1 MSDKEKNATSMR
13 EAGMTLTV
21 GFQGVGKTYQN
32 MHVISEYVK
41 DKTYN
46 RVKGRKCLIY
56 DTNGEYTKEQFS
68 NNDIDN
74 FEPKRIA
81 LKDIADWCKSNIV
94 ECRRIDAKNVG
105 IKEKKVILE
114 YLLKNFRNGLLVL
127 EDINTYVLSVTH
139 MEEVVGGIV
148 NLRHRACDVIVSYQG
163 LRAVEPRMFANARW
177 MRMHQ
182 QNDLVEDVKGKVPN
196 ERVYKIAQLIV
207 SNRYKNGSKRFFLYI
222 VDRTKIEGQFTK
234 QEFIDACKQYLNLN
248 KKLVKQY
255 CGINNCSEEDAIKAE
270 LKNYFEEYYGNSK
283 K

>member
-1 MSDKEKNATSMR
+1 MNEKKANSR
-13 EAGMTLTV
+13 EAGMTLIV
-21 GFQGVGKTYQN
+21 GFQGVGKTYLN
-32 MHVISEYVK
+32 MHIIAEYVK
-41 DKTYN
+41 DKIYN
-46 RVKGRKCLIY
+46 RVRGRKCLIY

-68 NNDIDN
+68 ANDIDN
-74 FEPKRIA
+74 FEAKRIA
-81 LKDIADWCKSNIV
+81 LKDIADWCRSDVV

-114 YLLKNFRNGLLVL
+114 YLLKNFRNGLLTL

-148 NLRHRACDVIVSYQG
+148 NLRHRACDVLVSYQG

-177 MRMHQ
+177 VRMHQ

-207 SNRYKNGSKRFFLYI
+207 ANRYKSGSKRFCLYI

-234 QEFIDACKQYLNLN
+234 QEFVNACKQYLNLN
-248 KKLVKQY
+248 KKLIKQY
-255 CGINNCSEEDAIKAE
+255 IGMHNCSEEEAIQEEIKTY
-270 LKNYFEEYYGNSK
+270 LDEYYGNGK